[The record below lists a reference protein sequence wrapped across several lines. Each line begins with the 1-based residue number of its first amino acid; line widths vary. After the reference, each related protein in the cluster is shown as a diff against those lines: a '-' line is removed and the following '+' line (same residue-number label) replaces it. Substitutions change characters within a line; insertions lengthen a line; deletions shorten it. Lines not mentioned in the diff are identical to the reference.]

1 MSIGAATAARNDIP
15 PAERVLV
22 SEDDAAVLLS
32 VSKPTLRKYVALGL
46 ISRVEMPTGTRRN
59 LYRVRDLESFAAS
72 LAADRDVVGC
82 RCGHESHEA

>member
-1 MSIGAATAARNDIP
+1 MSAGTATTPRNDIP
-15 PAERVLV
+15 PSERVLV

-59 LYRVRDLESFAAS
+59 LYLVSTIQAFAAS
-72 LAADRDVVGC
+72 LAAA
-82 RCGHESHEA
+82 GHASAV